1 MEYVQ
6 QQKAG
11 GIPSSC
17 DREKKAVGASASAR
31 RLEPDRQAADGPDE
45 ITVRFLDEGKVD
57 DSLLRFAVIAA
68 RSGRQWV
75 FCRHR
80 DRESM
85 ELPGGHREAG
95 ESILQTAER
104 ELHEE
109 TGARSF
115 SLKPVCV
122 YGVTGKNRVNL
133 TGRETFG
140 MLFFAEVEAFESA
153 LHHEM
158 EQVMLCREPP
168 QRWTYPQIQPALL
181 REVCA
186 RLGYEFGSSGD

>member
-1 MEYVQ
+1 MKGKWTTACCALPSLPPGRGAVGLLPPSGPGDDGD
-6 QQKAG
+6 AG
-11 GIPSSC
+11 G
-17 DREKKAVGASASAR
+17 
-31 RLEPDRQAADGPDE
+31 
-45 ITVRFLDEGKVD
+45 
-57 DSLLRFAVIAA
+57 
-68 RSGRQWV
+68 
-75 FCRHR
+75 H
-80 DRESM
+80 
-85 ELPGGHREAG
+85 HEAG

-115 SLKPVCV
+115 SLKPVLV

-158 EQVMLCREPP
+158 EQVMLCHEPP
-168 QRWTYPQIQPALL
+168 QLWTYPQIQPALL

-186 RLGYEFGSSGD
+186 RLGYEFGSFGD